1 MGDDTFHRP
10 DERDWPI
17 GQVDLNRVLRW
28 EKDMRFWGKGNS
40 KHSGFAGRS
49 CSLFFN
55 TNKKPI
61 IWSRAETGKRMIAG
75 DMGTALTDNP
85 DDKRWWWRKVG
96 SDLHLGRMH
105 LGAMV
110 QGVGDRSK
118 QTGPCHR

>member
-1 MGDDTFHRP
+1 M
-10 DERDWPI
+10 
-17 GQVDLNRVLRW
+17 
-28 EKDMRFWGKGNS
+28 
-40 KHSGFAGRS
+40 
-49 CSLFFN
+49 FFN

-61 IWSRAETGKRMIAG
+61 IWSRAETEKRMIAG

-85 DDKRWWWRKVG
+85 DDKRGWWRKVG